1 MTTKLWNYIN
11 NKNYWTVNPVS
22 YSTPWPLFSK
32 TRTEGAEESENIIQS
47 KIYIFTTTI
56 LQPKPPRIG
65 IRFIYIYT
73 R

>member
-1 MTTKLWNYIN
+1 MTIVLEDTH
-11 NKNYWTVNPVS
+11 
-22 YSTPWPLFSK
+22 
-32 TRTEGAEESENIIQS
+32 RGEAEEESENIIQS

-56 LQPKPPRIG
+56 LQPKPATRIG